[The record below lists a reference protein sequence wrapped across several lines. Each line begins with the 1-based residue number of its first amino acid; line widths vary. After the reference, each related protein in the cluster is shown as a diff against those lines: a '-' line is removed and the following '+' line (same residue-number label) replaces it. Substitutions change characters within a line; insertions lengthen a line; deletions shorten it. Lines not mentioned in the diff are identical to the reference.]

1 MKSCA
6 YAYAI
11 VTSHT
16 NKIVNVFKMKKLE
29 KIIMSNPKEMNRC
42 RVVNS

>member
-16 NKIVNVFKMKKLE
+16 DKRVNVFKMKKLE
-29 KIIMSNPKEMNRC
+29 KIIMSNPKEMNWR
-42 RVVNS
+42 RVANS